1 MLLLRLIVAKLVFIS
16 KKKKKSI
23 FDSMIVKIKN

>member
-16 KKKKKSI
+16 DKKRKSI